1 MVLLACCKKSVYT
14 RAVSASN
21 IFLLLL
27 IMGPKLSRPS
37 STPKY
42 SSLDEMSSISI
53 NSCVGGCASASKY
66 LQQPSCGANRPSQP
80 TAGNVK

>member
-1 MVLLACCKKSVYT
+1 
-14 RAVSASN
+14 
-21 IFLLLL
+21 
-27 IMGPKLSRPS
+27 MGPKLSRPS